1 MYIYK
6 YLYVYS
12 CIYIY
17 MHIYKYMH
25 MHIYIYIYMYIFV
38 CAAPVPRNYPPA
50 FGKKISKMHSR
61 LLSTRVLREATGEF
75 YDQIDGQTLF
85 SLLEWGDLWNDAD
98 MVSCLAWLRGNKHLN
113 LGSWRDL
120 FPSEL

>member
-1 MYIYK
+1 MYMHVYIYI
-6 YLYVYS
+6 YT
-12 CIYIY
+12 CIYIN
-17 MHIYKYMH
+17 ICTC
-25 MHIYIYIYMYIFV
+25 IFIYIYMYIFV